1 MITAD
6 YGLGFDCPWKLSSSL
21 RNYMI
26 AVLRSRGATYDVAVD
41 IVQDVSLR
49 FSQKWDT
56 ITPKARTGYLYRSCI
71 NGLIDHRRGKGRE
84 VLAGTGYNVGANVG
98 VILDPFDVEDESAA
112 EQNRITELHAL
123 IDSTKARSDDKAAVR
138 LFAEGYTAKEV
149 ANELGITVPAVK
161 TRLYRFREKM
171 CSKT

>member
-6 YGLGFDCPWKLSSSL
+6 YGLEFDCPWKLSSSL

-71 NGLIDHRRGKGRE
+71 NGLIDHRRGKARE
-84 VLAGTGYNVGANVG
+84 LTASGGLAVGGAEV
-98 VILDPFDVEDESAA
+98 FDVEDESAA